1 MTSVS
6 PVSPT
11 GSVPTLPTPTGQ
23 FDADR
28 AALQL
33 YIDRTDRLLGL
44 LPRRPARD
52 PEQTEQAAALHEAR
66 RTARHAFLT
75 RHAPQVYDVLT
86 DGRTV
91 RQRLPDLVRQAQTH
105 LPGLV
110 PTAAQLVDDRGRIQA
125 HKEGHEIDLGV
136 FFGALLRS
144 PPVGNH
150 LIDTMLHPAPG
161 SRDHLN
167 RFRRHDLLELDTV
180 TVERH
185 GPTMYVTFHNGH
197 CLNAE
202 DNQLI
207 ADMETAVDLTL
218 LDERVQVGVLR
229 GGPVDHPRYAG
240 RRVFSAGI
248 NLKALR
254 NGAISYVDF
263 LLGRELGYVNKL
275 AHGLLTSDA
284 GWSAPAA
291 VHKPWVAAV
300 DSFAIGGGMQLLL
313 VVDRVLVAEGAFL
326 SLPAADEG
334 IVPGLGNLRLT
345 RLTGARIARQ
355 VLLSGRRLRTGE
367 AAAELLC
374 DEVVP
379 ADRLSDAVDRA
390 VAELAGPAVAANRA
404 MLSLAEEPR
413 ETLRSYLA
421 EFAVVQAER
430 IYSADVL
437 DRVERRWAR
446 P

>member
-1 MTSVS
+1 MTFV
-6 PVSPT
+6 PAVSPT
-11 GSVPTLPTPTGQ
+11 GSVPALPAPTGR
-23 FDADR
+23 FDADHT
-28 AALQL
+28 ALRL
-33 YIDRTDRLLGL
+33 YIAHTDRLLGL
-44 LPRRPARD
+44 LPPRPARD
-52 PEQTEQAAALHEAR
+52 RAQAERAAALHEAR
-66 RTARHAFLT
+66 RTGRHDFLA
-75 RHAPQVYDVLT
+75 RHAPQAYEVLT

-91 RQRLPDLVRQAQTH
+91 RRRLPDLVRQAQTR

-110 PTAAQLVDDRGRIQA
+110 PTAAQLADDHSRIQA
-125 HKEGHEIDLGV
+125 HKEGHEVDLGV

-144 PPVGNH
+144 SPAGNH

-161 SRDHLN
+161 SRDRLGD
-167 RFRRHDLLELDTV
+167 FRRHDVVELDTV
-180 TVERH
+180 TVRRH
-185 GPTMYVTFHNGH
+185 GPAAHVTFRNGH

-202 DNQLI
+202 DNRLI
-207 ADMETAVDLTL
+207 ADMETAVDLAL
-218 LDERVQVGVLR
+218 LDERVRVGVLR
-229 GGPVDHPRYAG
+229 GGPVDHPRYSG

-248 NLKALR
+248 NLKDLR
-254 NGAISYVDF
+254 NGAISYTDF

-275 AHGLLTSDA
+275 AHGLLTPDT

-313 VVDRVLVAEGAFL
+313 VVDRVLAAEGAFF

-345 RLTGARIARQ
+345 RLTGARLARQ
-355 VLLSGRRLRTGE
+355 VLLSGRRLRAGE
-367 AAAELLC
+367 AGAELVC

-390 VAELAGPAVAANRA
+390 VAELAAPAVVANRA
-404 MLSLAEEPR
+404 MLALAEEPR

-430 IYSADVL
+430 IYSPDVL
-437 DRVERRWAR
+437 DRIERRWAR

>member
-11 GSVPTLPTPTGQ
+11 GSVPAPPTPTGR

-28 AALQL
+28 AALQRS
-33 YIDRTDRLLGL
+33 IARTDRLLNL

-52 PEQTEQAAALHEAR
+52 PGQAAQATALHEER
-66 RTARHAFLT
+66 RTARHAFLA

-86 DGRTV
+86 DGRAL

-110 PTAAQLVDDRGRIQA
+110 PTAAQLAADQGHIQA

-144 PPVGNH
+144 PAAGGH

-161 SRDHLN
+161 SLDRLT
-167 RFRRHDLLELDTV
+167 RLRRHDRLALDTV

-185 GPTMYVTFHNGH
+185 GPAMHVTFRNGH

-202 DNQLI
+202 DNRLI

-218 LDERVQVGVLR
+218 LDERVRVGVLR
-229 GGPVDHPRYAG
+229 GGPVDHPRHAG

-248 NLKALR
+248 NLRALR
-254 NGAISYVDF
+254 DGAISYVDF

-275 AHGLLTSDA
+275 AHGLLSPDT

-313 VVDRVLVAEGAFL
+313 VVDRVLAEEGAFF

-345 RLTGARIARQ
+345 RFTGARVARQ
-355 VLLSGRRLRTGE
+355 VLLSGRRLRAGE
-367 AAAELLC
+367 PGAELLC

-379 ADRLSDAVDRA
+379 ADRLTDAVDRA
-390 VAELAGPAVAANRA
+390 VAELTGPAVAANRA

-413 ETLRSYLA
+413 ESLRSYLA
-421 EFAVVQAER
+421 DFAVVQAER
-430 IYSADVL
+430 VYSEDVL